1 MCGMAHS
8 TTTIEDYPEPGSELA
23 VSVGAIAEK
32 LLQTIRDRGD
42 RTDSDQRHLLERA
55 LAVATEA
62 EQRLAEQSRRIALL
76 EMLTLTDEVTGLM
89 NRRGFD
95 RELRRALANA
105 RRYEETGVLALI
117 DLDDFKTINDIYGHL
132 AGDRVLRT
140 IGQLLQLQIR
150 ENDSVARIGGDEFA
164 ILLTKCDGM
173 RGIDRAKEIEA
184 VLNEHFVNFGGAAIP
199 VRGSVGIST
208 FDAKDD
214 SESLFS
220 RADQEMYKKKHQN
233 ARARARQGHSLLL
246 GPHVGES
253 D

>member
-1 MCGMAHS
+1 MAHS
-8 TTTIEDYPEPGSELA
+8 TTTVEEFPEPGSELA
-23 VSVGAIAEK
+23 ISVGAIAEK
-32 LLQTIRDRGD
+32 LLQTIRDKGD
-42 RTDSDQRHLLERA
+42 RTDSDQRGLLERA

-95 RELRRALANA
+95 RELRRTLANA
-105 RRYEETGVLALI
+105 RRYDETSVLTLI
-117 DLDDFKTINDIYGHL
+117 DLDDFKTINDVYGHL

-164 ILLTKCDGM
+164 ILLAKCSTE
-173 RGIDRAKEIEA
+173 RGVSRAEEIEM

-199 VRGSVGIST
+199 VRGSVGIT
-208 FDAKDD
+208 KFDKHDD
-214 SESLFS
+214 SDSVIA
-220 RADQEMYKKKHQN
+220 RADQAMYKKKHEN
-233 ARARARQGHSLLL
+233 MRERARGGHTLLL
-246 GPHVGES
+246 GPHIGES

>member
-1 MCGMAHS
+1 MAHS
-8 TTTIEDYPEPGSELA
+8 TRTIEDFPEPGSELA
-23 VSVGAIAEK
+23 LSVGAIAEK
-32 LLQTIRDRGD
+32 LLQTIRDRGE
-42 RTDSDQRHLLERA
+42 RTDSDQRNLLERA

-76 EMLTLTDEVTGLM
+76 EMLTLPDEVTGLM

-95 RELRRALANA
+95 RELRRGLANA
-105 RRYEETGVLALI
+105 RRYGETGVLALI
-117 DLDDFKTINDIYGHL
+117 DLDDFKTINDVYGHL

-164 ILLTKCDGM
+164 ILLAKCSGEK
-173 RGIDRAKEIEA
+173 GIARAGEIEV

-199 VRGSVGIST
+199 VRGSVGIT
-208 FDAKDD
+208 KFDKSDD
-214 SESLFS
+214 SESVIA
-220 RADQEMYKKKHQN
+220 RADQDMYRKKHSN
-233 ARARARQGHSLLL
+233 ARERARSGHSLLL